1 MLYNVQI
8 LRAIA
13 ALMVVHGHAGAGG
26 LGLRF
31 PIGGLNGVDLFFV
44 ISGFIIAYV
53 ADADANQF
61 MMRRLI
67 RIVPIY
73 WVSTLAIYILA
84 VAVPQYLRSTS
95 SDPQLLVRSLLFLP
109 DPSAVHTKDG
119 LPHPTLAGG
128 WTLNYE
134 MYFYVMFAIA
144 LAFSRTR
151 ATLITAGALTAVIA
165 IVNLT
170 TLDASPVAH
179 FYGYPIVLEFMYG
192 MLAFHVVRRA
202 ETAGWRE
209 RSPRL
214 QRALLVVVA
223 AVALGLLTRV
233 AADAGPRWFSNGI
246 PAFFLV
252 TSAVLLERL
261 HGLAITN
268 RLAVLI
274 GNASYVLYLS
284 HAYVVYGV
292 IRLVIGKRPVTELVG
307 QAIVLGL
314 MVLSCVVAIAIHLGV
329 EKPLLE
335 LLKGPLLRHRRRQGV
350 ASSR

>member
-26 LGLRF
+26 LGLRY

-53 ADADANQF
+53 ADADSHQF

-73 WVSTLAIYILA
+73 WVSTLTIFFLA
-84 VAVPQYLRSTS
+84 LAVPQYFRITST
-95 SDPQLLVRSLLFLP
+95 DLPLLIRSLLFLP
-109 DPSAVHTKDG
+109 DPSAINPYRTDG

-134 MYFYVMFAIA
+134 MYFYVTFAIA
-144 LAFSRTR
+144 LAFSRAR
-151 ATLITAGALTAVIA
+151 ATAIAAVALLA
-165 IVNLT
+165 IILVVNAT
-170 TLDASPVAH
+170 SLDDSPVAH

-192 MLAFHVVRRA
+192 MLAFHVVRHA
-202 ETAGWRE
+202 ERAGWRD
-209 RSPRL
+209 RAPRL
-214 QRALLVVVA
+214 QRAILLVVA
-223 AVALGLLTRV
+223 TVALGLLLTRV
-233 AADAGPRWFSNGI
+233 VSSSAPRWFSNGI

-252 TSAVLLERL
+252 TAAVLLERL
-261 HGLAITN
+261 HGFKITN
-268 RLAVLI
+268 SLGVLI

-284 HAYVVYGV
+284 HAYVVLGI
-292 IRLVIGKRPVTELVG
+292 IRLFIGKRHFSELLG
-307 QAIVLGL
+307 QTIVFGL
-314 MVLSCVVAIAIHLGV
+314 MVLSCLVAIAIHLYV
-329 EKPLLE
+329 EKPLLDV
-335 LLKGPLLRHRRRQGV
+335 LKGPLLRVRARPS
-350 ASSR
+350 A

>member
-26 LGLRF
+26 LGLRY

-53 ADADANQF
+53 ADADSNQF

-73 WVSTLAIYILA
+73 WVSTLTIYILA
-84 VAVPQYLRSTS
+84 LVIPQYFRTTST
-95 SDPQLLVRSLLFLP
+95 DPQLLVRSLLFVP

-119 LPHPTLAGG
+119 LPHPTLTGG

-134 MYFYVMFAIA
+134 MYFYVTFAIA
-144 LAFSRTR
+144 LAFSRTW
-151 ATLITAGALTAVIA
+151 ATAIAATALALIVAV
-165 IVNLT
+165 VNAT

-179 FYGYPIVLEFMYG
+179 FYGYPIVFEFVFG
-192 MLAFHVVRRA
+192 MLAFHVMRHA
-202 ETAGWRE
+202 EKAGWRE
-209 RSPRL
+209 RVPRL
-214 QRALLVVVA
+214 QRAILVVIA
-223 AVALGLLTRV
+223 CIALGLLLTRV
-233 AADAGPRWFSNGI
+233 ISDVGPRWMSNGI

-252 TSAVLLERL
+252 LAAVMLERL
-261 HGLAITN
+261 HGLKITN
-268 RLAVLI
+268 SLGVLI

-292 IRLVIGKRPVTELVG
+292 IRLGIGTRHIAELPG
-307 QAIVLGL
+307 QAIVFGL
-314 MVLSCVVAIAIHLGV
+314 MILASLVAIAIHLFV
-329 EKPLLE
+329 EKPLLGA
-335 LLKGPLLRHRRRQGV
+335 LKGPLLRARPRTIR
-350 ASSR
+350 A